1 MALLKAVGSQLKELP
16 HAIPGEEADMTQYLN
31 LNKNIM
37 KSVKLIFIFLVALNI
52 NALAQVPGSSS
63 FELSKN
69 LDILTTVYKELNN
82 NYVDEVNY
90 GDLMKTG
97 IDAMLDKL
105 DPYTVFI
112 SEAEIEDYTFMTTG
126 QYGGIGA
133 LIHKQGEFVV
143 ISEPY
148 EGSPALKAGLQAG
161 DRIIKINDKPVDK
174 KNVSDVSLLLKG
186 QPGTKLNLIISRDG
200 QEMERTVIREN
211 VSIPN
216 VAYSS
221 MFDDGIGYIKLT
233 GFTQNSG
240 KEVKDALLK
249 LKENG
254 TLKGL
259 ILDLRDNGGGL
270 LNEAVSI
277 SNLFVKKGEMV
288 VSTKGKTP
296 DRNKTYRTL
305 VQPIEPEL
313 PLVVLVNGMSA
324 SASEIVAGAV
334 QDLDRGVIIGER
346 TFGKGLV
353 QNIIPLSY
361 NTQMKITVAKYYI
374 PSGRCIQSVDYAHRD
389 SLGRSVSIPDSL
401 TKPFKTKGGRTVYDG
416 AGIYPDVV
424 IEEPF
429 YSNISLSLM
438 SKYLFFDYANKFRKN
453 HESIPPA
460 KDFEITDEMYAD
472 FVKWLSDK
480 DYDYVSRSERML
492 ADLKKT
498 AENEKYLEELQKEFE
513 LLESK
518 MIHNKQTDLDKF
530 RPEISRILKNEIV
543 ARYFNQKGRVEAA
556 ITDDE
561 EVKTAREI
569 INDQKKYTSI
579 LDGSFTASNVTK
591 P

>member
-1 MALLKAVGSQLKELP
+1 MRSLR
-16 HAIPGEEADMTQYLN
+16 
-31 LNKNIM
+31 
-37 KSVKLIFIFLVALNI
+37 LIFILIIGLQFSVSSQVLN
-52 NALAQVPGSSS
+52 NSS
-63 FELSKN
+63 FEISKN

-112 SEAEIEDYTFMTTG
+112 SEAEIEDYNFMTTG

-133 LIHKQGEFVV
+133 LIHKQGDWVV

-148 EGSPALKAGLQAG
+148 ENSPAYKAGLEAG
-161 DRIIKINDKPVDK
+161 DRIIKINNKDASK
-174 KNVSDVSLLLKG
+174 KSVSDVSLLLKG
-186 QPGTKLNLIISRDG
+186 QPGTKLDLVINRDG
-200 QEMERTVIREN
+200 MEMERTVIREN

-221 MFDDGIGYIKLT
+221 LFDDGTGYIKLT

-249 LKENG
+249 LKESG
-254 TLKGL
+254 KLTGL

-277 SNLFVKKGEMV
+277 TNLFVKKGEMV

-296 DRNKTYRTL
+296 DRNKSYKTML
-305 VQPIEPEL
+305 QPIDPNL

-324 SASEIVAGAV
+324 SASEIVAGAI
-334 QDLDRGVIIGER
+334 QDLDRGVIVGER

-389 SLGRSVSIPDSL
+389 SLGRTVSIPDSL
-401 TKPFKTKGGRTVYDG
+401 TNPFKTKGGRTVFDG
-416 AGIYPDVV
+416 AGINPDIK
-424 IEEPF
+424 IEQPLL
-429 YSNISLSLM
+429 SNISLSLL
-438 SKYLFFDYANKFRKN
+438 SKYLFFDYANKFKRT
-453 HESIPPA
+453 HDSIPAA
-460 KDFEITDEMYAD
+460 KDFAITNEVYSD
-472 FVKWLSDK
+472 FVSWLQDK
-480 DYDYVSRSERML
+480 EYDYVSRSERML
-492 ADLKKT
+492 IDLKKT
-498 AENEKYLEELQKEFE
+498 AESEKYYDELKSEFD

-518 MIHNKQTDLDKF
+518 MIHNKQADLEKF
-530 RPEISRILKNEIV
+530 RPEIERILKNEIV
-543 ARYFNQKGRVEAA
+543 ARYYNQKGRVEAA
-556 ITDDE
+556 IIDDQ
-561 EVKTAREI
+561 EVKTARELLK
-569 INDQKKYTSI
+569 DSKKYNGI
-579 LDGSFTASNVTK
+579 LDGSLTIDMTK
-591 P
+591 S